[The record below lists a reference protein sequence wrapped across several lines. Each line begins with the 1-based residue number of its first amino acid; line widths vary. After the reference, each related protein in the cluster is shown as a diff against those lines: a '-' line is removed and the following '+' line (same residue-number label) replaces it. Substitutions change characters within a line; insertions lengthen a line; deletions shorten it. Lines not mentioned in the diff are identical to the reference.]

1 MDVGVVKVDFLQRL
15 SSSQDI
21 QARSSVWKRCICF
34 VFCPSRERPYS
45 ELWYILTLIYL
56 IRIASN
62 SDFKNCNFVNMHLFI
77 YIVSDNKTYFFSS
90 FFAVLCCHVCRQPR
104 SQKRY
109 YYAFIYCRKSV
120 LLLRKRMFHVRLSR
134 CSTDLR

>member
-21 QARSSVWKRCICF
+21 QARSSVQKRCICF

-62 SDFKNCNFVNMHLFI
+62 QILKTAILLICICLSILSLILKNTFFCGVMLSCVQTTPVLEALLLCISYITANKYRFCIAYQQMQ
-77 YIVSDNKTYFFSS
+77 IVSLIDMK
-90 FFAVLCCHVCRQPR
+90 
-104 SQKRY
+104 K
-109 YYAFIYCRKSV
+109 IK
-120 LLLRKRMFHVRLSR
+120 
-134 CSTDLR
+134 